1 MKCYILNRFKA
12 SGYSLDDLKQ
22 LEPHIVEDIFY
33 PPENLQRND
42 IPMPDFQ
49 TYYDR
54 IHQPG
59 SKVNV
64 SYCWFDYKEKNP
76 NGYEQTQF
84 YELYNR
90 FVTKN
95 YGKGSATMAVERI
108 LREKLYIDWV
118 GEQPELL
125 VDPETGE
132 IQKVHQMQIF
142 AWMRKMLS
150 VLCQNLV
157 CCQLRIR

>member
-1 MKCYILNRFKA
+1 
-12 SGYSLDDLKQ
+12 
-22 LEPHIVEDIFY
+22 
-33 PPENLQRND
+33 
-42 IPMPDFQ
+42 
-49 TYYDR
+49 
-54 IHQPG
+54 
-59 SKVNV
+59 
-64 SYCWFDYKEKNP
+64 
-76 NGYEQTQF
+76 
-84 YELYNR
+84 
-90 FVTKN
+90 
-95 YGKGSATMAVERI
+95 MAVERI
-108 LREKLYIDWV
+108 PGEKLYIDWV

>member
-76 NGYEQTQF
+76 NGYE
-84 YELYNR
+84 
-90 FVTKN
+90 
-95 YGKGSATMAVERI
+95 
-108 LREKLYIDWV
+108 D
-118 GEQPELL
+118 
-125 VDPETGE
+125 
-132 IQKVHQMQIF
+132 
-142 AWMRKMLS
+142 
-150 VLCQNLV
+150 
-157 CCQLRIR
+157 